1 MANKVL
7 RIFHDFSSKNRQ
19 NFLSNFARCESLLT
33 SCPRIFCVYLRL
45 DSNYKNRK
53 KLHMFLFIGDVT
65 SVQCITSVLNNTKA
79 GRLLSSAQPQQNF
92 RVALQ
97 AGPLGQSVRPG
108 KVRFPPTLDIQTSRH
123 SGHSRSTVNFKK
135 PKNLDFQAK
144 FQVNFWDLKN
154 I

>member
-7 RIFHDFSSKNRQ
+7 RIFRQ

-79 GRLLSSAQPQQNF
+79 GRLLSLSRIFVWLSRLVRQVSP
-92 RVALQ
+92 
-97 AGPLGQSVRPG
+97 SVRE
-108 KVRFPPTLDIQTSRH
+108 KSDSRQRWISRPPVIRVTAVPLSTSKNPKILIFKP
-123 SGHSRSTVNFKK
+123 NFKSILG
-135 PKNLDFQAK
+135 PKK
-144 FQVNFWDLKN
+144 
-154 I
+154 